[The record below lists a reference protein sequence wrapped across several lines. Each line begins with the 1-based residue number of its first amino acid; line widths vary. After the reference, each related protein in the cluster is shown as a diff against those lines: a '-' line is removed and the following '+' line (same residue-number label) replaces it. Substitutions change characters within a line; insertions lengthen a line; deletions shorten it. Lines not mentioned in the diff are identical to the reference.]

1 MGNSVASGTRNEQN
15 ERWQSARRQ
24 GARTTDPQRG
34 KKYTRDGRNPSDN
47 QLSIVPTE
55 TSRSKHTPF
64 LGLFLLSTHA
74 LSTILGTKRLGKSC
88 VADVYSFW
96 PYLAELL
103 YWVTYRND
111 VSASIC
117 QSGAA
122 LRTSGMSSFHSIHVS
137 IANLPPNFPIQVTP
151 ENYLDLRSSTPAP
164 SPYPYRSFMVSEPN
178 FLI

>member
-1 MGNSVASGTRNEQN
+1 MSGTRNEQN
-15 ERWQSARRQ
+15 ERWQSARGQ

-55 TSRSKHTPF
+55 ASRSKHTPF
-64 LGLFLLSTHA
+64 LGLFLLSPHA
-74 LSTILGTKRLGKSC
+74 LSTHPGHQTTGKVPYSC

-103 YWVTYRND
+103 YWITYRND

-122 LRTSGMSSFHSIHVS
+122 LWTSGMSSFHSIH
-137 IANLPPNFPIQVTP
+137 A
-151 ENYLDLRSSTPAP
+151 
-164 SPYPYRSFMVSEPN
+164 YP
-178 FLI
+178 